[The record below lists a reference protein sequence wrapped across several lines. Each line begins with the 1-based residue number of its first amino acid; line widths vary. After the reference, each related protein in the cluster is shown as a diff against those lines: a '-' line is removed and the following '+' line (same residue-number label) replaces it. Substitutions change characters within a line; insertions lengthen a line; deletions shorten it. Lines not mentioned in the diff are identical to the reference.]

1 MEMEGKMGFE
11 EMSIAPKISIVIP
24 MYNVEKY
31 IGECLQSVI
40 KQEYTDYEVIVV
52 DDGSTDDSAAIAE
65 ECLHASRPSP
75 LAYKL
80 IRQTNAGLSAA
91 RNAGIEAAKGEYVL
105 LLDSDDWLEN
115 DALERL
121 GAHLQGEDMV
131 CFSGR
136 RYFED
141 DNKSEEP
148 DVLLECTYESGW
160 EYYCQNALKSRQFV
174 FVCAVLRAYRRE
186 FLLKNNLWFTRGIY
200 HEDNMFTPYACLYAG
215 QTKEINESLYVY
227 RIRKGSITTQPR
239 LKNYI
244 DKLWIA
250 NEQAS
255 FFAKQT
261 TIDTT
266 VVYRTITHLYQN
278 VFDAISPDNYN
289 LIRDKIDWQAYSIV
303 SRTKLRHRVYYWAMY
318 LSPRL
323 YRWFRRIA

>member
-1 MEMEGKMGFE
+1 MLL
-11 EMSIAPKISIVIP
+11 SIIIP
-24 MYNVEKY
+24 VYNVEQF
-31 IGECLQSVI
+31 IEECLDSVCTQSFADWEAICVN
-40 KQEYTDYEVIVV
+40 
-52 DDGSTDDSAAIAE
+52 DGSTDCSLTLLQE
-65 ECLHASRPSP
+65 FASRDSR
-75 LAYKL
+75 
-80 IRQTNAGLSAA
+80 IHVVSQSNAGLSAA
-91 RNAGIEAAKGEYVL
+91 RNTGLRAASGEYIL
-105 LLDSDDWLEN
+105 FLDSDDWLEK

-121 GAHLQGEDMV
+121 ASQLNGEDMV
-131 CFSGR
+131 CFTGR

-141 DNKSEEP
+141 NGQYEEP
-148 DVLLECTYESGW
+148 DILQEQTYESGW
-160 EYYCQNALKSRQFV
+160 EYYCNNALKSRQFV

-186 FLLKNNLWFTRGIY
+186 FLLKNNLRFTQGIY

-303 SRTKLRHRVYYWAMY
+303 SRTKLRHRVYYWAMWC
-318 LSPRL
+318 SPRL
-323 YRWFRRIA
+323 YRWMRRMW